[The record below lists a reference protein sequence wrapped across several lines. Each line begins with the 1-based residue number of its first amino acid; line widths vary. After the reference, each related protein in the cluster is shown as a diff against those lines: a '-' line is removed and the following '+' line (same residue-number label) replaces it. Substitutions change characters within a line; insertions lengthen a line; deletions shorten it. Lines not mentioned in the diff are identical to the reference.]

1 MRYKIY
7 LFVLCCLFILP
18 VQGKNDTRL
27 KYDIE
32 CAGGGVQG
40 TYLVQVSVY
49 VGKKDINPEM
59 ILKAA
64 THGVIFRGFSG
75 TAGCFSQKAMA
86 KNPALEEQ
94 QAEFFHSFFDDNG
107 AYRGYT
113 KVIEG
118 TFQTARTSNK
128 KEYKITATVAVQKDQ
143 LRKDLEEAGVLQA
156 LSDGF

>member
-1 MRYKIY
+1 M
-7 LFVLCCLFILP
+7 LP
-18 VQGKNDTRL
+18 VQAKTDTPL

-32 CAGGGVQG
+32 CAGSGVQG

-49 VGKKDINPEM
+49 VGKKEINPDM
-59 ILKAA
+59 IRKAA

-75 TAGCFSQKAMA
+75 SAGCFSQKAMA
-86 KNPALEEQ
+86 KSPELEQ
-94 QAEFFHSFFDDNG
+94 QQANFFHSFFKDNG
-107 AYRGYT
+107 AYQGYT

-128 KEYKITATVAVQKDQ
+128 KQYRITATVAVQKDQ
-143 LRKDLEEAGVLQA
+143 LRKDLEEAGILQS